1 MEVKNLQLKEK
12 GCRMRSRNVETDP
25 IKGAVNYARVGVRNE
40 GQRPDYRL
48 QGDVTATACDYG
60 RLQLFFD
67 P

>member
-1 MEVKNLQLKEK
+1 MKNLQLKEK
-12 GCRMRSRNVETDP
+12 GCRVRSRNVETDP
-25 IKGAVNYARVGVRNE
+25 IKRAVNCARVGVRNE

-60 RLQLFFD
+60 RLQLFFE